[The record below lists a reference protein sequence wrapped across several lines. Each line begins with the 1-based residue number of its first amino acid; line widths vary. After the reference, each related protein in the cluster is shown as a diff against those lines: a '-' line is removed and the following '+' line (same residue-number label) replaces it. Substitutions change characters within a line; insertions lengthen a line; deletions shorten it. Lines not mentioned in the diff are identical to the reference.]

1 MTIEGKLVG
10 IEGQGDPS
18 SRQGASLKEFTKN
31 NCDFIVVASRLRGET
46 YNNVIAL
53 KNSGY
58 SILWCTNDC
67 DESRNSDTYRVL
79 NEHYAERVLKLIK
92 ERI

>member
-1 MTIEGKLVG
+1 ME
-10 IEGQGDPS
+10 
-18 SRQGASLKEFTKN
+18 EFSEN
-31 NCDFIVVASRLRGET
+31 NCDFIVVASRLKGET
-46 YNNVIAL
+46 YNKVIAL

-67 DESRNSDTYRVL
+67 DESRDDDTVCIL
-79 NEHYAERVLKLIK
+79 NERYAEKVLTLIK